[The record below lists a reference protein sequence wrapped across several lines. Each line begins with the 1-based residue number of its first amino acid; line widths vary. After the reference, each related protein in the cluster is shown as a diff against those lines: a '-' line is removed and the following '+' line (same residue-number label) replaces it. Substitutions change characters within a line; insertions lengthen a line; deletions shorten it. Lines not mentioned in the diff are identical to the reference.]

1 MEWSIHQKSDD
12 GTLAYDSPLAQ
23 WGRDA
28 IALCDEIGKTAEIA
42 EKMGGLIRDAG
53 FVDIYERKYKW
64 PIGTWS
70 SDPNSKKIGH
80 WNLRQNW
87 EQGLEGWAMA
97 LYTRIWGVS
106 EISVCVMSYA
116 ILTGVSGR
124 QNKFVSDVDRFVHR
138 YEAAN
143 SIRTMRCKLALYS

>member
-1 MEWSIHQKSDD
+1 MHQKSDD
-12 GTLAYDSPLAQ
+12 GTLAYDSLLAQ

-42 EKMGGLIRDAG
+42 EKMGGFIRDAG

-64 PIGTWS
+64 PIGAWS

-106 EISVCVMSYA
+106 DVCFVIRCL
-116 ILTGVSGR
+116 ILIVISGR
-124 QNKFVSDVDRFVHR
+124 RSKSVNGVDRFVHR
-138 YEAAN
+138 YGTAN
-143 SIRTMRCKLALYS
+143 SILTMRCKLVLHS